1 MQDQDKQKAFVG
13 ETGKSRRSRLLSRK
27 AMLVALGVLAIL
39 LVAGFLIWK
48 DDTPQHSSDEA
59 DTPDTAVQISK
70 ELSAMNEYLQAG
82 NDAKSAEHARKAL
95 AHAPDDM
102 DTMLAVAEAIKR
114 VDIEE
119 SQQLYV
125 KALEVFKQQDD
136 PDAEGKN
143 PVTYWSA
150 GTMAEGAGLVD
161 QAIVY
166 YRKALEAADSTN
178 TDDQNITAKTKEALW
193 RLEQ

>member
-27 AMLVALGVLAIL
+27 AMLVTLAALAVLLIAS
-39 LVAGFLIWK
+39 FLIWRNNTHK
-48 DDTPQHSSDEA
+48 YSSGEA
-59 DTPDTAVQISK
+59 EITSTVARISE